1 MNILVT
7 GGCGYIGY
15 FLSMKLIKKNH
26 KVFVVDNMI
35 NGKKKIKSQN
45 IKYYK
50 FSYDNSKVIK
60 IINKNKIKNIYHLAG
75 FIDSEE
81 SVLKPKKYYKN
92 NVHRMERFLKLITSK
107 IDQKINIYFASSAAV
122 YGATSI
128 KKIKETQKCKPIS
141 PYGYSKLL
149 GEKLLHKFSKKNIS
163 YISFRFFNV
172 AGADHKIN
180 HGPENKNYKHL
191 LNKIQNVKN
200 NFVINGKNY
209 NTKDGTCVR
218 DFVHIKDVVDILI
231 KSRNILIKKNKNYIL
246 NLCSGRGS
254 SVQQVVNIYKKI
266 SKENFKIQHG
276 PRRKGDPE
284 FLVGENKLI
293 KNLFKQNFKNITQ
306 IIRDLVS
313 WKNLT

>member
-1 MNILVT
+1 MNILIT

-15 FLSMKLIKKNH
+15 LLAIKLINKKH

-50 FSYDNSKVIK
+50 FSYDNPKIMK
-60 IINKNKIKNIYHLAG
+60 IIKKNNIQNIYHLAG

-81 SVLKPKKYYKN
+81 SVFKPKKYFKN
-92 NVHRMERFLKLITSK
+92 NVDRMEKFLKLITSR
-107 IDQKINIYFASSAAV
+107 IVQKINIFFASSAAV
-122 YGATSI
+122 YGATSM
-128 KKIKETQKCKPIS
+128 KKIKETQKCKPLS
-141 PYGYSKLL
+141 PYGYSKLM
-149 GEKLLHKFSKKNIS
+149 GEKLLYKFSKKNIS

-191 LNKIQNVKN
+191 LNKIKNVKN

-209 NTKDGTCVR
+209 HTKDGTCVR

-231 KSRNILIKKNKNYIL
+231 KSRNILLKKNKNYIL
-246 NLCSGRGS
+246 NLCSGKGS
-254 SVQQVVNIYKKI
+254 SVKQVVNIYKKI
-266 SKENFKIQHG
+266 SKENFKIQYG

-284 FLVGENKLI
+284 FLVGQNKAI
-293 KNLFKQNFKNITQ
+293 KNLLNHNFKNITQ
-306 IIRDLVS
+306 IIKDLVS

>member
-1 MNILVT
+1 MNILIT

-15 FLSMKLIKKNH
+15 LLAIKFIKKKH

-50 FSYDNSKVIK
+50 FSYDNSKVKEIIK
-60 IINKNKIKNIYHLAG
+60 KNKIQNIYHLAG

-81 SVLKPKKYYKN
+81 SVFKPKKYFKN
-92 NVHRMERFLKLITSK
+92 NVYRMERFLKLITSK
-107 IDQKINIYFASSAAV
+107 MDQRINIYFASSAAV
-122 YGATSI
+122 YGSPCI
-128 KKIKETQKCKPIS
+128 KKIKETQKCKPLS

-149 GEKLLHKFSKKNIS
+149 GEKLLQKFSKKNIS

-172 AGADHKIN
+172 AGADNKFN

-191 LNKIQNVKN
+191 LNKIKNVKN

-209 NTKDGTCVR
+209 HTKDGTCVR

-231 KSRNILIKKNKNYIL
+231 KSRNILLKKNKNYIL
-246 NLCSGRGS
+246 NLCSGKGS
-254 SVQQVVNIYKKI
+254 SVKQVVNIYKKI
-266 SKENFKIQHG
+266 SKENFKIQYG

-284 FLVGENKLI
+284 FLVGENKVI
-293 KNLFKQNFKNITQ
+293 KNLFKHNFKNITQ
-306 IIRDLVS
+306 IIKDLVS

>member
-1 MNILVT
+1 M
-7 GGCGYIGY
+7 
-15 FLSMKLIKKNH
+15 
-26 KVFVVDNMI
+26 
-35 NGKKKIKSQN
+35 
-45 IKYYK
+45 
-50 FSYDNSKVIK
+50 
-60 IINKNKIKNIYHLAG
+60 
-75 FIDSEE
+75 
-81 SVLKPKKYYKN
+81 
-92 NVHRMERFLKLITSK
+92 
-107 IDQKINIYFASSAAV
+107 
-122 YGATSI
+122 
-128 KKIKETQKCKPIS
+128 
-141 PYGYSKLL
+141 
-149 GEKLLHKFSKKNIS
+149 
-163 YISFRFFNV
+163 
-172 AGADHKIN
+172 
-180 HGPENKNYKHL
+180 
-191 LNKIQNVKN
+191 
-200 NFVINGKNY
+200 
-209 NTKDGTCVR
+209 R